1 MNVNANGTRCWDGS
15 MLAATVGDAIKGM
28 KMVEEEG
35 KKIEEQ
41 KNKNQT
47 LNLNLSAKEE
57 YKDENRLLGIKA

>member
-1 MNVNANGTRCWDGS
+1 MNVDASNTRCFDAS
-15 MLAATVGDAIKGM
+15 MLATAVGDAIKGM

-47 LNLNLSAKEE
+47 LNLNLSAEEE
-57 YKDENRLLGIKA
+57 YKDENRLLDIKA